1 MTECQVLSL
10 QSGSSLQ
17 TATKGE
23 EQGSEEYEHSIAAYH
38 SSSLVAPIRAAGMEG
53 TVALDARC
61 CLDVRDSKQKAEQQI
76 SPAEGEVRR
85 MHSPLQD

>member
-10 QSGSSLQ
+10 QRGSSLQ

-23 EQGSEEYEHSIAAYH
+23 EQGSEDSIAAYH
-38 SSSLVAPIRAAGMEG
+38 SSSLVAPIRTAGMEG
-53 TVALDARC
+53 TVALGARC

-76 SPAEGEVRR
+76 SPAEGEV
-85 MHSPLQD
+85 

>member
-1 MTECQVLSL
+1 MTVSVFTMRSL

-23 EQGSEEYEHSIAAYH
+23 EQGSEDSIAAYH
-38 SSSLVAPIRAAGMEG
+38 SSSLVVPIRTAGVEG
-53 TVALDARC
+53 TVALGARC
-61 CLDVRDSKQKAEQQI
+61 CLDVRDRKQKAEQQI
-76 SPAEGEVRR
+76 GPAEGKVRR